1 MSENSEEDHQVNYR
15 KRREDSLRQL
25 LSGIVDKP
33 SKEIVEELKK
43 DLGVSRATAY
53 RMMKTVRTCGAITAP
68 WTRPVGRPKGARCL
82 DPRREQLIQEAIKA
96 HYSHALRPR
105 FRALVQDIHQRCSE
119 ELLAPPNWRTIRKRL
134 RDFEGRG
141 RGASSVGN

>member
-1 MSENSEEDHQVNYR
+1 VSEHITQMGPMLILAGLV
-15 KRREDSLRQL
+15 
-25 LSGIVDKP
+25 SGWIAEAV
-33 SKEIVEELKK
+33 SRAGRAELERVP
-43 DLGVSRATAY
+43 GVSRATAY
-53 RMMKTVRTCGAITAP
+53 RMMKTFRTCGAITAP

-141 RGASSVGN
+141 RGASGVGN